1 MTTTV
6 VLPSPIIGAHP
17 TTSTSDSAFSSID
30 HHLEFRFEYSVLGQ
44 DVHGNPLSGDGW
56 ERMEG
61 SVRTWT
67 LEKEVQI
74 HSDLSHVISTAAPA
88 YSPKA
93 DCLAVLSAPKLD
105 MDLELDSIKARRSIS
120 LGWTSATLMRPVA
133 VNQVELDRDTRRHW
147 EKTSGLCA
155 CFERSSS
162 SDDDR
167 LEERAKA

>member
-30 HHLEFRFEYSVLGQ
+30 HHLEFRFEYSV
-44 DVHGNPLSGDGW
+44 
-56 ERMEG
+56 
-61 SVRTWT
+61 RTWT

-74 HSDLSHVISTAAPA
+74 HSDLSRVISTAAPA

-167 LEERAKA
+167 LEEVAKA